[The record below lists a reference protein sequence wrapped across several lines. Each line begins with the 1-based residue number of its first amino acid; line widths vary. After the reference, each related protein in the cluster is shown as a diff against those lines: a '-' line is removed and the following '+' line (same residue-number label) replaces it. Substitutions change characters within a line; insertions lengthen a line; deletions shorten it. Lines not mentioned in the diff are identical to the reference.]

1 MAKHE
6 PSAPLPVAVTAEWLN
21 EHQDLGASVV
31 LADVR
36 WYLDGRSGHAAYVAG
51 HLPDAVFVDMD
62 TDLAGPGTASGGRH
76 PLPDPE
82 EFATA
87 LGDLGIG
94 DDTTVIAYDDSG
106 GSTAARLVWMLRV
119 LGSPAALLDG
129 GLQAWTGPLETGQV
143 ILRPRKRTPIPWP
156 SDRIAD
162 SDTVRAG
169 LGDPAHVLLDA
180 RARERYTGESPAPVD
195 PQPGHI
201 PGARSAPWQRNLTDA
216 GHLAAPDVL
225 RQHYTALGA
234 DTARSV
240 TAYCGSGVTS
250 CLDLL
255 ALERAGFTGTRLYPG
270 SWGAWAATPDLPVE
284 TGQAES
290 ESTGPGTT

>member
-1 MAKHE
+1 MAQQQ
-6 PSAPLPVAVTAEWLN
+6 PPVPVVVSADWLN
-21 EHQDLGASVV
+21 EHHGLGTPLVT
-31 LADVR
+31 ADVR
-36 WYLDGRSGHAAYVAG
+36 WYLDGRSGHAAYVTG

-62 TDLAGPGTASGGRH
+62 TDLAGPESADGGRH

-82 EFATA
+82 AFATT

-94 DDTTVIAYDDSG
+94 DDTTVVAYDDSG

-129 GLQAWTGPLETGQV
+129 GIQAWTGPLETGQV
-143 ILRPRKRTPIPWP
+143 ALRPRHRTPIPWP
-156 SDRIAD
+156 GDRIAD
-162 SDTVRAG
+162 TDTVWDR
-169 LGDPAHVLLDA
+169 LGDPTHLLLDA

-201 PGARSAPWQRNLTDA
+201 PGAHSAPWQRNLTDD
-216 GHLAAPDVL
+216 GYLAPPEVL
-225 RQHYTALGA
+225 RERYGALGA

-255 ALERAGFTGTRLYPG
+255 ALEHAGITGARLYPG
-270 SWGAWAATPDLPVE
+270 SWGAWASGPDRPVE
-284 TGQAES
+284 TGPARH
-290 ESTGPGTT
+290 